1 MYKSFNSL
9 DELFTYMYEDKH
21 WTGANA
27 SHFDRYPIRFVLFDN
42 FSDFNEF
49 IVNRPDGIYKHSIDT
64 MIDIESPDD
73 FLSYTELSGEIRAF
87 TKKIPIND
95 FIIYP
100 FSEMARFY
108 DNEEYKEFDALI
120 TTIRGSQAP
129 EDAQSEHVRIYIP
142 IVGMQKKMGRFM
154 NDNSTFVWEFKSETD
169 KGTYNLVVTN
179 GTTYG
184 VSGLSDKYTYVKNL
198 YEWLKLWEKGSKIQ
212 PTIISSSP
220 NIFANAHFAKPD
232 NAFTYTECKNAYEFL
247 VKGLHLDFGVTE
259 DPCEEEMCY
268 WEQLAAEID
277 VNTFNFDE
285 FVKERLDTFTL
296 QDGIDFIKSWFDCET
311 DFDRWL
317 LSIYFRKIVD
327 KTGYVYHAVSRCF
340 NLSKSELFSNIAT
353 LIFEETNKEAFITER
368 FKAMNFAAEKGVKI
382 TDMARA
388 KLKAKLMSIAI
399 APEQGGYYFAAK
411 LLTPL
416 TEEELQLAIRWV
428 AQGNINLNDVKSIF
442 PGFYSYLQP
451 LDLNSLEASNQW
463 ILEYFNNYRLSKIS
477 DNINERVSEI
487 VSEKNANSTSFF
499 NWYDNFKT
507 VKTIL
512 HNRSDIDVF
521 YWIDGLGVD
530 WIPFV
535 RSIIE
540 KFSKERVYLNEIHIA
555 VADLPTTTAANKPI
569 LQSLLPDDRQLEKI
583 GNLDS
588 FAHSSK
594 NYPQYI
600 IEEMNILEKAITQ
613 VLDKYTGKKIAFIS
627 DHGVTYLSQHS
638 KGLKLAG
645 LTPNHEGRLADIVGE
660 NYVSDNNYIILD
672 DKKTICSLTHKSLT
686 DKVNVGHGAHG
697 GCSPEEVLVP
707 IIVVSSQKNA
717 NTYSVAIDNDEIES
731 RQPTLKFTIRG
742 LASVDVPTLEYN
754 GVIYHLLNLGNDKFE
769 SERLNLVDTATKAIV
784 RINNEIFETFNIKI
798 STGATEDDLFG
809 DL

>member
-1 MYKSFNSL
+1 MYQSFNSL
-9 DELFTYMYEDKH
+9 DELFTYIHEDKH

-73 FLSYTELSGEIRAF
+73 FLSYTELSREIRTF

-120 TTIRGSQAP
+120 TTIRSSQAP
-129 EDAQSEHVRIYIP
+129 EDAQREHVRIYIP

-184 VSGLSDKYTYVKNL
+184 VSGLPDKYTYVKDL
-198 YEWLKLWEKGSKIQ
+198 HEWLKLWEKGSKIQ

-232 NAFTYTECKNAYEFL
+232 NAFIYTECKNAYEFL

-259 DPCEEEMCY
+259 APCEEEMCY

-277 VNTFNFDE
+277 MNTFNFDE

-327 KTGYVYHAVSRCF
+327 KTGYVYHAVSRCS

-353 LIFEETNKEAFITER
+353 LIFEKTNKEAFITER
-368 FKAMNFAAEKGVKI
+368 FQAMNFAAEKGVKI
-382 TDMARA
+382 TDMART
-388 KLKAKLMSIAI
+388 KLKAKLKAIAT
-399 APEQGGYYFAAK
+399 APEQGGYYLAAK

-416 TEEELQLAIRWV
+416 TEEELQLAIHWV

-442 PGFYSYLQP
+442 PKFYSYMQP
-451 LDLNSLEASNQW
+451 LELNSLEVSNQW
-463 ILEYFNNYRLSKIS
+463 ILEYFNDYRLSKIS
-477 DNINERVSEI
+477 DNINGRVSEI
-487 VSEKNANSTSFF
+487 VSDKNANSASFLS
-499 NWYDNFKT
+499 WYDKFKT

-512 HNRSDIDVF
+512 YSRSDIDVF

-540 KFSKERVYLNEIHIA
+540 KFSKEHVYLNEIHIA
-555 VADLPTTTAANKPI
+555 VADLPTITATNKPI
-569 LQSLLPDDRQLEKI
+569 LQSLLPEDRQLEKI
-583 GNLDS
+583 GDLDS

-717 NTYSVAIDNDEIES
+717 NTYSVAIDNDEIDS

-769 SERLNLVDTATKAIV
+769 SERLNLVETATKAIV

-798 STGATEDDLFG
+798 STGATEDDLFD

>member
-9 DELFTYMYEDKH
+9 DELFTYMHEDKH

-42 FSDFNEF
+42 FSDFNGF

-100 FSEMARFY
+100 FSEIARFF

-259 DPCEEEMCY
+259 APCEEEMCY

-277 VNTFNFDE
+277 MNTFNFDE

-327 KTGYVYHAVSRCF
+327 KTGYIYHAVSRCS

-353 LIFEETNKEAFITER
+353 LIFEEKNKEAFITER
-368 FKAMNFAAEKGVKI
+368 FQAMNFAAEKGVKI

-388 KLKAKLMSIAI
+388 KLKAKLTSIAI
-399 APEQGGYYFAAK
+399 APEQGGYYLAAK

-487 VSEKNANSTSFF
+487 VSDKNANSTSFL

-717 NTYSVAIDNDEIES
+717 NTYSVAIDNDEIDS

>member
-9 DELFTYMYEDKH
+9 DELFTYMHEDKH

-42 FSDFNEF
+42 FSDFNVF
-49 IVNRPDGIYKHSIDT
+49 IVNRPDVIYKLSIDT
-64 MIDIESPDD
+64 MIDVESPDD

-368 FKAMNFAAEKGVKI
+368 FQAMNFAAEKGVKI

-463 ILEYFNNYRLSKIS
+463 ILEYFNNYRSSKIS

-487 VSEKNANSTSFF
+487 VSDKNANSTSFL

-672 DKKTICSLTHKSLT
+672 DKKTICSLTHKSLS

-717 NTYSVAIDNDEIES
+717 NIYSVAIDNDEIES

-769 SERLNLVDTATKAIV
+769 SERLNLVETATKAIV

>member
-1 MYKSFNSL
+1 MYKLFNSL
-9 DELFTYMYEDKH
+9 DELFTYIHEDKH
-21 WTGANA
+21 WTGVNA
-27 SHFDRYPIRFVLFDN
+27 SHYNRYPTRFVLFDN

-49 IVNRPDGIYKHSIDT
+49 IVNRPDGIYKHSIDS

-169 KGTYNLVVTN
+169 KGTYNLIVTN

-212 PTIISSSP
+212 PIIISSSP
-220 NIFANAHFAKPD
+220 NIFANAHFARPD
-232 NAFTYTECKNAYEFL
+232 NAFTYTECKNAYQFL
-247 VKGLHLDFGVTE
+247 VNGLHLDLGVTE
-259 DPCEEEMCY
+259 EPCDEEMCY
-268 WEQLAAEID
+268 WEQLATEID

-296 QDGIDFIKSWFDCET
+296 QNGIDFIKSWFDCET

-317 LSIYFRKIVD
+317 LSTYFRKTSD
-327 KTGYVYHAVSRCF
+327 KTGYIYRVVSQCS
-340 NLSKSELFSNIAT
+340 NLSKSELFSNIST
-353 LIFEETNKEAFITER
+353 LIFGETNKEAFISER
-368 FKAMNFAAEKGVKI
+368 FQAMNLAAEKGVKI
-382 TDMARA
+382 TDMARV
-388 KLKAKLMSIAI
+388 KLKAKLTSIAI
-399 APEQGGYYFAAK
+399 TPEQGGYCLAAK

-428 AQGNINLNDVKSIF
+428 AQGNVSISDVKSIL
-442 PGFYSYLQP
+442 PGLYSYLQP
-451 LDLNSLEASNQW
+451 LDLNSLESANQW

-477 DNINERVSEI
+477 DTINERVSEI
-487 VSEKNANSTSFF
+487 VSDKNANSTSFS
-499 NWYDNFKT
+499 NWYENFKT

-535 RSIIE
+535 RSIID
-540 KFSKERVYLNEIHIA
+540 KFSKEHVYLNEIHIA

-569 LQSLLPDDRQLEKI
+569 LQSLLPDNHPLEKI
-583 GNLDS
+583 GDLDS

-600 IEEMNILEKAITQ
+600 IDEMNILEKAIIQ

-627 DHGVTYLSQHS
+627 DHGVTYLAQHS
-638 KGLKLAG
+638 KGIKLAG
-645 LTPNHEGRLADIVGE
+645 LNPNHEGRLADIVGG
-660 NYVSDNNYIILD
+660 NYVSDNKYMILD
-672 DKKTICSLTHKSLT
+672 DKKTICSLTHQSLT

-717 NTYSVAIDNDEIES
+717 NTYSVAIDNDEIDG
-731 RQPTLKFTIRG
+731 RQPTLKFTIKG

-754 GVIYHLLNLGNDKFE
+754 GVIYHLLNLGSNKFE

-784 RINNEIFETFNIKI
+784 RINNDIFETFNIKI

>member
-1 MYKSFNSL
+1 MYQSFNSL
-9 DELFTYMYEDKH
+9 DELFTYIHEDKH

-73 FLSYTELSGEIRAF
+73 FLSYTELSREIRTF

-120 TTIRGSQAP
+120 TTIRSSQAP
-129 EDAQSEHVRIYIP
+129 EDAQREHVRIYIP

-184 VSGLSDKYTYVKNL
+184 VSGLPDKYTYVKDL
-198 YEWLKLWEKGSKIQ
+198 HEWLKLWEKGSKIQ

-232 NAFTYTECKNAYEFL
+232 NAFIYTECKNAYEFL

-259 DPCEEEMCY
+259 APCEEEMCY

-277 VNTFNFDE
+277 MNTFNFDE

-327 KTGYVYHAVSRCF
+327 KTGYVYHAVSRCS

-353 LIFEETNKEAFITER
+353 LIFEKTNKEAFITER
-368 FKAMNFAAEKGVKI
+368 FQAMNFAAEKGVKI
-382 TDMARA
+382 TDMART
-388 KLKAKLMSIAI
+388 KLKAKLKSIAT
-399 APEQGGYYFAAK
+399 APEQGGYYLAAK

-416 TEEELQLAIRWV
+416 TEEELQLAIHWV

-442 PGFYSYLQP
+442 PKFYSYMQP
-451 LDLNSLEASNQW
+451 LELNSLEVSNQW
-463 ILEYFNNYRLSKIS
+463 ILEYFNDYRLSKIS
-477 DNINERVSEI
+477 DNINGRVSEI
-487 VSEKNANSTSFF
+487 VSDKNANSASFLS
-499 NWYDNFKT
+499 WYDKFKT

-512 HNRSDIDVF
+512 YSRSDIDVF

-540 KFSKERVYLNEIHIA
+540 KFSKEHVYLNEIHIA
-555 VADLPTTTAANKPI
+555 VADLPTTTATNKPI
-569 LQSLLPDDRQLEKI
+569 LQSLLPEDRQLEKI
-583 GNLDS
+583 GDLDS

-717 NTYSVAIDNDEIES
+717 NTYSVAIDNDEIDS

-769 SERLNLVDTATKAIV
+769 SERLNLVETATKAIV

-798 STGATEDDLFG
+798 STGATEDDLFD

>member
-1 MYKSFNSL
+1 MYELFNSL
-9 DELFTYMYEDKH
+9 DELFTYMHEDKH
-21 WTGANA
+21 WTGVNA

-154 NDNSTFVWEFKSETD
+154 NDNSTFVWELKSETD
-169 KGTYNLVVTN
+169 RGTYNLVVTN

-184 VSGLSDKYTYVKNL
+184 VSGLSEKYTYVKNL
-198 YEWLKLWEKGSKIQ
+198 HEWLKLWKKGSKIQ

-220 NIFANAHFAKPD
+220 NIFVNAHFAKPD

-247 VKGLHLDFGVTE
+247 VKGLHLDFGITE
-259 DPCEEEMCY
+259 DPCEEEMRY

-285 FVKERLDTFTL
+285 FVKERLDMFTL

-327 KTGYVYHAVSRCF
+327 KTGYIYHAVSRCS

-368 FKAMNFAAEKGVKI
+368 FQAMNLAAEKGVKI

-388 KLKAKLMSIAI
+388 KLKAKLTSIAI
-399 APEQGGYYFAAK
+399 TPEQGGYYLAAK

-428 AQGNINLNDVKSIF
+428 AQGNINLNDVKRIF

-477 DNINERVSEI
+477 NSINERVSEI
-487 VSEKNANSTSFF
+487 VSDKNANSASFL

-555 VADLPTTTAANKPI
+555 VADLPTTTAINKPI

-583 GNLDS
+583 GDLDS

-645 LTPNHEGRLADIVGE
+645 LTPNHEGRLADIVGD
-660 NYVSDNNYIILD
+660 NYVSDSNYIILD

-686 DKVNVGHGAHG
+686 DKVNMGHGAHG

-717 NTYSVAIDNDEIES
+717 NTYSVAIVNDEIDS

-742 LASVDVPTLEYN
+742 LTSVDVPTLDYN

-784 RINNEIFETFNIKI
+784 RINHEIFETFNIKI

>member
-100 FSEMARFY
+100 FSEMARFF

-259 DPCEEEMCY
+259 APCEEEMCY

-277 VNTFNFDE
+277 MNTFNFDE

-327 KTGYVYHAVSRCF
+327 KTGYIYHAVSRCS

-353 LIFEETNKEAFITER
+353 LIFEEKNKEAFITER
-368 FKAMNFAAEKGVKI
+368 FQAMNFAAEKGVKI

-388 KLKAKLMSIAI
+388 KLKAKLTSIAI
-399 APEQGGYYFAAK
+399 APEQDGYYLAAK

-487 VSEKNANSTSFF
+487 VSDKNANSTSFL

-594 NYPQYI
+594 HYPQYI

-645 LTPNHEGRLADIVGE
+645 LTPDHEGRLADIVGE

-784 RINNEIFETFNIKI
+784 RISNEIFETFNIKI
-798 STGATEDDLFG
+798 FTGATEDDLFG